1 MIKAFFVDFYGTIV
15 HEDGEVIK
23 EISKII
29 CDTGKVDEPKD
40 VDLFWWKDFQ
50 SMFQNSYGEN
60 FETQRDLERKSLEHT
75 LKRFDSDADAIQL
88 SEKMFAHWV
97 KPPIFED
104 SKEFFER
111 SQVPLYIV
119 SNIDT
124 DDIRKAIE
132 YHGLKPAGVFTS
144 EDAKSYKPRKELF
157 ELALNDS
164 GFKSDEVI
172 HIGDSISSDVKGA
185 GALGIKTLW
194 LNRFGKEI
202 PDGVVSI
209 SNLLEAFELLKK

>member
-1 MIKAFFVDFYGTIV
+1 MGR
-15 HEDGEVIK
+15 H
-23 EISKII
+23 
-29 CDTGKVDEPKD
+29 
-40 VDLFWWKDFQ
+40 
-50 SMFQNSYGEN
+50 
-60 FETQRDLERKSLEHT
+60 
-75 LKRFDSDADAIQL
+75 
-88 SEKMFAHWV
+88 
-97 KPPIFED
+97 
-104 SKEFFER
+104 
-111 SQVPLYIV
+111 
-119 SNIDT
+119 IDT

-209 SNLLEAFELLKK
+209 SNLLEAFELMKK

>member
-1 MIKAFFVDFYGTIV
+1 
-15 HEDGEVIK
+15 
-23 EISKII
+23 
-29 CDTGKVDEPKD
+29 
-40 VDLFWWKDFQ
+40 
-50 SMFQNSYGEN
+50 
-60 FETQRDLERKSLEHT
+60 
-75 LKRFDSDADAIQL
+75 
-88 SEKMFAHWV
+88 MFAHWV

-209 SNLLEAFELLKK
+209 SNLLEAFELMKK